1 MILIDNVSKTYIQ
14 DRRRV
19 EAVKNASLHIAKGEI
34 FGVIGYSGAGKSSLL
49 RCINF
54 LEKPTS
60 GTIKVG
66 GIDLAS
72 LNDRQLRTVRR
83 KIGMIFQGFNLLAS
97 SNVFQNVAAPLQ
109 LAGVP
114 KKEIQQRVKELL
126 DLVGLQDKAKA
137 YPSQLSGGQKQRV
150 AIARALANDPEIL
163 LCDEATSALDP
174 QTTDSILELL
184 LDINRKYNITIV
196 LITHE
201 MHVIKKICD
210 RVAVMENGVIVEQ
223 GTVLEL
229 FSNPK
234 TQTTRNFIKSVF
246 DTDLPEA
253 LLRKF
258 KERRSPGQVLRVS
271 FIGDSVTEPVIA
283 DLTARFTLKPSILYG
298 NITQV
303 KETVFGSLLLQ
314 ILGDAH
320 TIEQGILYLKEQGLN
335 VEVIEHVE

>member
-1 MILIDNVSKTYIQ
+1 MIVIEHVNKTYEQ
-14 DRRRV
+14 GRRRV
-19 EAVKNASLHIAKGEI
+19 EAVKDASLHIERGEI
-34 FGVIGYSGAGKSSLL
+34 FGIIGYSGAGKSSLL

-60 GTIKVG
+60 GTIKVN
-66 GIDLAS
+66 GIDMAS
-72 LNDRQLRTVRR
+72 LDDRQLRTVRR
-83 KIGMIFQGFNLLAS
+83 KIGMIFQNFNLLSS
-97 SNVFQNVAAPLQ
+97 SNVYQNVAAPLQ
-109 LAGVP
+109 LTHVP
-114 KKEIQQRVKELL
+114 KKRIDQRVKELL
-126 DLVGLQDKAKA
+126 ELVGLQDKAKS

-174 QTTDSILELL
+174 QTTDSILDLL

-210 RVAVMENGVIVEQ
+210 RVAVMENGTIVEQ

-229 FSNPK
+229 FSEPK

-246 DTDLPEA
+246 DAELPEP

-258 KERRSPGQVLRVS
+258 REQNVSGQIVRVT
-271 FIGDSVTEPVIA
+271 FVGDAAAEPVIA
-283 DLTARFTLKPSILYG
+283 DLTVRFSLRPSMLYG
-298 NITQV
+298 NITQI
-303 KETVFGSLLLQ
+303 KDTVFGCLLLKL
-314 ILGDAH
+314 LGDPQ
-320 TIEQGILYLKEQGLN
+320 TIGQGIAYLNSRGLN
-335 VEVIEHVE
+335 VEVVDIVA